1 MNVYFIYVYTK
12 YAYGSGSYICNIKRF
27 FCATLHLLKDI
38 PQTVVFYFFF
48 SPLKRVILFD
58 ENMHYLNHCTCW
70 LPHAPWSLE
79 PHLQVCDILNV
90 LVIWKWHLSWNV
102 LSSQQAFKSNL
113 AACPKHWPH
122 IGVILVL
129 WPLLVEDLT
138 QLKQCDEL
146 LYSLINMA
154 FSFQNRFGMPKIQGN
169 KIKFPTVFLWMGENC
184 SVAKSTSCMLTR
196 RE

>member
-1 MNVYFIYVYTK
+1 M
-12 YAYGSGSYICNIKRF
+12 
-27 FCATLHLLKDI
+27 
-38 PQTVVFYFFF
+38 FY
-48 SPLKRVILFD
+48 L
-58 ENMHYLNHCTCW
+58 T
-70 LPHAPWSLE
+70 
-79 PHLQVCDILNV
+79 
-90 LVIWKWHLSWNV
+90 
-102 LSSQQAFKSNL
+102 SQQGFKSNP

-138 QLKQCDEL
+138 QLKQRDEL

-154 FSFQNRFGMPKIQGN
+154 FSFQNRFGMSKIQGN
-169 KIKFPTVFLWMGENC
+169 KIKFPTVFLWMEENC